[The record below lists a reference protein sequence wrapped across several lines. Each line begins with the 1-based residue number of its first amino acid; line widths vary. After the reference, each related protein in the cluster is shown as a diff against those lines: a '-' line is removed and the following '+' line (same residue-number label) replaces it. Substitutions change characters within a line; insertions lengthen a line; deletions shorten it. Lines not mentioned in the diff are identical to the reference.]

1 MTLTPKEGY
10 TITSVDCNVTAKI
23 DTKNWTVTIPAG
35 LENVVIDVETKADE
49 YTLTYS
55 DSAVWKITVTDKD
68 GNPVNTG
75 NKVKVGE
82 RYTFTGTEVKA
93 SDEHNGVREFRID
106 GNAVC
111 DAELTVEGK
120 DPVIKSVSVTN
131 SDADFQLAL
140 KLAADG
146 KLYSD
151 STCETQ
157 QNSTPGTTTTLYYY
171 EDLGTKAVITG
182 EYVVEYDA
190 DGALTL
196 TIGQKR

>member
-1 MTLTPKEGY
+1 M
-10 TITSVDCNVTAKI
+10 
-23 DTKNWTVTIPAG
+23 
-35 LENVVIDVETKADE
+35 
-49 YTLTYS
+49 
-55 DSAVWKITVTDKD
+55 
-68 GNPVNTG
+68 
-75 NKVKVGE
+75 
-82 RYTFTGTEVKA
+82 
-93 SDEHNGVREFRID
+93 
-106 GNAVC
+106 
-111 DAELTVEGK
+111 EGK
-120 DPVIKSVSVTN
+120 NPVIKSVSVTN
-131 SDADFQLAL
+131 SAVDFQLAL